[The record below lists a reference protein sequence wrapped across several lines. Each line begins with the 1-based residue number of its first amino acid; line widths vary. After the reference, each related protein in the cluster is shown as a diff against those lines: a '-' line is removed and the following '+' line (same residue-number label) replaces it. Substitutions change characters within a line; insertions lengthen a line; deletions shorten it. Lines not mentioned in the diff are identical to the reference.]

1 MKEGEDAGCGHK
13 HASSNKQPVDRR
25 VRDYCLRTNLDLILL
40 GVIVAGYSYHADAA
54 ATDEGSASENH
65 ETSSLEHQV
74 ERAEHAVF
82 FPWFSQVIG
91 IVVYYVLS
99 RYARAIPFTA
109 VMFLIGLCM
118 GIAVEFQTTTK
129 KQEHMNVLSDSAL
142 TWMQISGELLLL
154 IFLPGLLWGDA
165 YGIDV
170 HLFFKSLS
178 QLLVLAF
185 PLVLAGTALTACV
198 AYYIFPYGW
207 NFDLCM
213 TFGAVL
219 SATDPVAVAVLMV
232 RSYLL
237 CALTSSCRY

>member
-1 MKEGEDAGCGHK
+1 MKEGEDAGCDHK
-13 HASSNKQPVDRR
+13 HASSNKQPVDKR
-25 VRDYCLRTNLDLILL
+25 VRDYFLRTNLDLILL

-54 ATDEGSASENH
+54 TTDVDSATENH

-118 GIAVEFQTTTK
+118 GIAVEFQTATK
-129 KQEHMNVLSDSAL
+129 MKDMNVVSDSAL

-213 TFGAVL
+213 TFGAIL

-232 RSYLL
+232 RSVCCLP
-237 CALTSSCRY
+237 